1 MKLQLKRIYTCN
13 RYTIGHLYVDGQ
25 YVCDTL
31 EDCDR
36 GLDSNMPLA
45 TILNIKIKDQTAI
58 PIGTYNILMNVVSPK
73 YSKRQYYMDVC
84 KGKVP
89 RLDNVPGYSGVLI
102 HVGNDQDDTSG
113 CILVG
118 YNKVRGKV
126 LGSKQCF
133 EKLYPILK
141 KAYNN
146 GEKITLTI
154 TRLYGTE

>member
-1 MKLQLKRIYTCN
+1 MKLILKRIYTCN
-13 RYTIGHLYVDGQ
+13 RYTIGHLYVNNE

-36 GLDSNMPLA
+36 GLDSNMPLL
-45 TILNIKIKDQTAI
+45 TILNTKIKDQTAI
-58 PIGTYNILMNVVSPK
+58 PCGTYNILMNVVSPK

-118 YNKVRGKV
+118 QNKIKGKV
-126 LGSKQCF
+126 MNSKSTF
-133 EKLYPILK
+133 EKLYPMLK

-154 TRLYGTE
+154 TRNY